1 MGGGKT
7 LNGRHSRI
15 PFKFDNILPSTKNS
29 PQMKTNNTFE
39 RIVSTCICSSCS
51 ELLFDSFP
59 LPCGNVVCSR
69 CYRLAVSA
77 AAKESGKGINQCRS
91 GGGTS
96 GRSCSEIAGLT
107 RSSVGGG
114 ANTFQEQQQQH
125 ARRISQTSSAPSHS
139 DSGFVSST
147 SSTISTMSESGL
159 LMSAQTQNGNDA
171 WLAVSAY
178 TCPSKECKLI
188 HRCRGESSHT
198 FANNVLRKL
207 FPVMQ
212 DALALVREGE
222 KRLLDLRSTELQREK
237 DSSGSSSLT
246 DAAVVNEAVLS
257 RILLEYLNPSAEKA
271 PALQLVYVIRC
282 KVLAQMGLF
291 KEAFS
296 DASKAQELNPG
307 NKRGLCCE
315 KMVSWMQQMRD
326 NCPFSSKKVC
336 SNIKEARLQ
345 LRAACHGL
353 IAQLSYCQSWNAVA
367 EALNQSLSCLTIE
380 DLGCHLCLDP
390 LGDPVTTPCGHTF
403 CRNCLISSLVH
414 SKHCPLC
421 RDPLPSIGFF
431 VNKPADKFITS
442 LLTNVFDRPSS
453 GISFCPIFSPQW
465 VPIYHGPLVYPSTTT
480 SLHISE
486 TQYRVNYYYYL
497 NVFLFSFV
505 CIGVDKESHRD

>member
-1 MGGGKT
+1 MKRLDVHIT
-7 LNGRHSRI
+7 LRW
-15 PFKFDNILPSTKNS
+15 KNKVRLS
-29 PQMKTNNTFE
+29 IEPIRTSSLYQTEKLYKVMKTNNTFE

-77 AAKESGKGINQCRS
+77 AAKESAKGKVKSQCWN
-91 GGGTS
+91 GGGGGGGGESS

-107 RSSVGGG
+107 RSSVGG
-114 ANTFQEQQQQH
+114 AMELQKEH
-125 ARRISQTSSAPSHS
+125 VRRISQTSSAPSHS

-159 LMSAQTQNGNDA
+159 LMSAQTQNENDA

-198 FANNVLRKL
+198 FANNILRKL

-222 KRLLDLRSTELQREK
+222 KRLLDLRSTEQQREK
-237 DSSGSSSLT
+237 ETSGSSSVT

-257 RILLEYLNPSAEKA
+257 SILLEYLNPSAEKA

-291 KEAFS
+291 KEAFC

-367 EALNQSLSCLTIE
+367 EALNQSLSSLTIE

-442 LLTNVFDRPSS
+442 LLTNVFDRPCS

-465 VPIYHGPLVYPSTTT
+465 IPIYHGPLVYPSTTT

-486 TQYRVNYYYYL
+486 TQYRVR
-497 NVFLFSFV
+497 V
-505 CIGVDKESHRD
+505 